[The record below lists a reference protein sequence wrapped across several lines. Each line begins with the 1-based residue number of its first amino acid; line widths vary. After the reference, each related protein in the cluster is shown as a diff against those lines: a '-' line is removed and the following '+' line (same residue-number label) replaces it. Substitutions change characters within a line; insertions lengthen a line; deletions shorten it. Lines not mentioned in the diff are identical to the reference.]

1 MVFIAIFFLYI
12 ELRKCRFSKLYAEK
26 QSCYKIPK
34 FLNCHT
40 ILWGFV
46 KPLPIWTNVAS
57 SKVHMNTYDPIK
69 IEEFPFIQNVL
80 HRTWPSRDKVFFIYK
95 LGLLLKVKQSRN
107 VFFKPTILPK
117 KERTNL
123 VFLPN
128 SITCII
134 MIILFRSFFGR
145 IRGWQRVLSK
155 LPDLYIFA
163 RKSLKWL
170 LGIFIMCS

>member
-69 IEEFPFIQNVL
+69 IEEFPFIQN
-80 HRTWPSRDKVFFIYK
+80 RTWPSRDKVFFIYK
-95 LGLLLKVKQSRN
+95 LKVKQSRN
-107 VFFKPTILPK
+107 VFFKPPILPK
-117 KERTNL
+117 NEQTNL

-128 SITCII
+128 SI
-134 MIILFRSFFGR
+134 MIILFRSSFGR
-145 IRGWQRVLSK
+145 IWGYQKVLSK
-155 LPDLYIFA
+155 LSDL
-163 RKSLKWL
+163 
-170 LGIFIMCS
+170 